1 MDVAPTELYALVSP
15 RDVAKLYVLP
25 SYFGRIDP
33 SVAYDKVPNQMASI
47 GFTYWQDGE
56 TWLGYLDR
64 YPDYMTQGTS
74 LDDLKEHLLDLYKDL
89 SAGVIPGVRQHAE
102 LELA

>member
-1 MDVAPTELYALVSP
+1 M
-15 RDVAKLYVLP
+15 
-25 SYFGRIDP
+25 
-33 SVAYDKVPNQMASI
+33 AYDKLLTKMASI

-56 TWLGYLDR
+56 MWLGYLDR

>member
-1 MDVAPTELYALVSP
+1 M
-15 RDVAKLYVLP
+15 
-25 SYFGRIDP
+25 
-33 SVAYDKVPNQMASI
+33 
-47 GFTYWQDGE
+47 
-56 TWLGYLDR
+56 WLGYLDE

-89 SAGVIPGVRQHAE
+89 SSGAIPNVRQHSE